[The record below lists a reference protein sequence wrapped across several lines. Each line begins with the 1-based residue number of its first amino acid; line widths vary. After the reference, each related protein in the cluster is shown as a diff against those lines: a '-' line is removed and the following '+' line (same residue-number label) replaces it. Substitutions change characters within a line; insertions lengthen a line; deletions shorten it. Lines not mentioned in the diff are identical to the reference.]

1 MNVNNYYMVIYV
13 DVETEELI
21 KVVYVPVQ
29 NIPIV
34 LAMLNMEAS
43 ETVIKLDEIC
53 YTVASKYFAPAT
65 SKATYNA
72 LVVEVE
78 EL

>member
-1 MNVNNYYMVIYV
+1 MNVNDYHMVR
-13 DVETEELI
+13 
-21 KVVYVPVQ
+21 
-29 NIPIV
+29 
-34 LAMLNMEAS
+34 
-43 ETVIKLDEIC
+43 DEIY